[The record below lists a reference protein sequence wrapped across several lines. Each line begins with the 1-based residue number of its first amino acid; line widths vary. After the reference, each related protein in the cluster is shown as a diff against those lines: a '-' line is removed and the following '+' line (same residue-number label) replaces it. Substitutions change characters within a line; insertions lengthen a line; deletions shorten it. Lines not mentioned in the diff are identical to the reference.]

1 MLLTTRIDYDYKCL
15 KSYFQKLFYVM
26 QQAIEEDQVVP
37 METQDYYA
45 SESQATHYSFTHL
58 VKPDMLMNVYSFIDF
73 WMKEICNYQKNKNN
87 LSLSYKDI
95 KGNNDLDAYQKYL
108 TLYIELDLN
117 KVRDSYKQLD
127 NLRKVRNF
135 LMHRG
140 GHIPNDKET
149 EKELSSIKGINLFGS
164 LIGIE
169 DDFVWDTLDHAK
181 KYLTT
186 AAQV

>member
-1 MLLTTRIDYDYKCL
+1 
-15 KSYFQKLFYVM
+15 
-26 QQAIEEDQVVP
+26 

-117 KVRDSYKQLD
+117 KVRQLQTT
-127 NLRKVRNF
+127 RQ
-135 LMHRG
+135 
-140 GHIPNDKET
+140 
-149 EKELSSIKGINLFGS
+149 SSQSKKFS
-164 LIGIE
+164 
-169 DDFVWDTLDHAK
+169 HAQRWTYTK
-181 KYLTT
+181 
-186 AAQV
+186 